1 MIEVDEIIAKEPPE
15 INPDFFRMPFNEEAI
30 EIYLLSVYS
39 GAITKENL
47 SVSYHEKVGVQL
59 DEAITIGFG
68 ASLNTLPYST
78 PQYELFRKLRSNIFV
93 FSAAK
98 QYQQVRTMSQ
108 FINVDGVKSTYA
120 EFKELAQ
127 KVFIE
132 YNDNWLRS
140 EYVTAVGQSQM
151 AREWV
156 EADQKKDIIPYLQYR
171 TQRDA
176 RVRDEHAA
184 LDGITLPVDH
194 PFWRT
199 YMPKNGWR
207 CRCFTVSKEKAQVT
221 DLSKRDLTDLADEKK
236 FPKVFQMNPG
246 IDGLVFNP
254 KHHPYFFV
262 ARGDVGLKQNN
273 FNLPIP

>member
-1 MIEVDEIIAKEPPE
+1 MLNTAEIIAKDPPE
-15 INPDFFRMPFNEEAI
+15 INPANFKLPFDEEAI
-30 EIYLLSVYS
+30 ELYLLSVYS
-39 GAITKENL
+39 GETTKEKL
-47 SVSYHEKVGVQL
+47 SIRYHETVGGEL
-59 DEAITIGFG
+59 EEALTIGFG
-68 ASLNTLPYST
+68 AGLSSLNYTSAEFALYK
-78 PQYELFRKLRSNIFV
+78 KLRENIYV

-98 QYQQVRTMSQ
+98 QYQQVRTMSH
-108 FINVDGVKSTYA
+108 FITKDGIKSTYS
-120 EFKELAQ
+120 EFKAIAK

-132 YNDNWLRS
+132 YNDLHLKT
-140 EYVTAVGQSQM
+140 EYVTAIGQSQM

-156 EADQKKDIIPYLQYR
+156 EADMKKDIIPYLTYR

-184 LDGITLPVDH
+184 LDGITLPVGH

-207 CRCFTVSKEKAQVT
+207 CRCFTVSKEKATVT
-221 DLSKRDLTDLADEKK
+221 DLSKVDLTDLADEKK

-246 IDGLVFNP
+246 VDGLIFNP

-262 ARGDVGLKQNN
+262 AKGDAGLKHNN

>member
-1 MIEVDEIIAKEPPE
+1 MVELEEIVAKEPPE
-15 INPDFFRMPFNEEAI
+15 INPDDFTAPFNEEAM
-30 EIYLLSVYS
+30 EIYLLQVYA
-39 GAITKENL
+39 GAITPENL
-47 SVSYHEKVGVQL
+47 SVGYHEKVGL
-59 DEAITIGFG
+59 KLEEALTIGFG
-68 ASLNTLPYST
+68 VGLNSLNYTSPEYT
-78 PQYELFRKLRSNIFV
+78 VFRKMRTNIFV

-108 FINVDGVKSTYA
+108 FITQEGIKSTFS
-120 EFKELAQ
+120 EFKSLA
-127 KVFIE
+127 KNVFTE
-132 YNDNWLRS
+132 YNTNYLKTEWI
-140 EYVTAVGQSQM
+140 TAIGQSQM

-194 PFWRT
+194 PFWKT

-207 CRCFTVSKEKAQVT
+207 CRCFTVSKQSAKVT
-221 DLSKRDLTDLADEKK
+221 DLSTRDLTDLADEKK

-246 IDGLVFNP
+246 VDGLVFNP
-254 KHHPYFFV
+254 NHHPYFFV

-273 FNLPIP
+273 FNMPIP

>member
-1 MIEVDEIIAKEPPE
+1 MVEIDEIVAKEPPE
-15 INPDFFRMPFNEEAI
+15 INPEYFKMPFNEEAI
-30 EIYLLSVYS
+30 EIYLLSVYA

-47 SVSYHEKVGVQL
+47 SIEYHEKVGL
-59 DEAITIGFG
+59 KLEEAITIGLG
-68 ASLNTLPYST
+68 GSLTSFNYTTPEYTLY
-78 PQYELFRKLRSNIFV
+78 RKMRENIFV

-108 FINVDGVKSTYA
+108 FISQNGVKSTYQ
-120 EFKELAQ
+120 EFKTLAG
-127 KVFIE
+127 KVFAE
-132 YNDNWLRS
+132 YNDNYLRT
-140 EYVTAVGQSQM
+140 EYVTAIGQAQM
-151 AREWV
+151 GKEWV
-156 EADQKKDIIPYLQYR
+156 EAEQKKDIIPYLQYR
-171 TQRDA
+171 TQRDS

-194 PFWRT
+194 PFWKT

-207 CRCFTVSKEKAQVT
+207 CRCFTVSKERAKVT
-221 DLSKRDLTDLADEKK
+221 DLADRDLSDLSDEKK

-262 ARGDVGLKQNN
+262 ARGDSELKKNS